1 MPFKGDASTPPE
13 TFRSRD
19 TSGAKPISGP
29 MLLAAHWSKQ
39 AKQAVRIQITV
50 VNKDLPL
57 PTFRSSGGS
66 KRRK

>member
-1 MPFKGDASTPPE
+1 MPSQ

-19 TSGAKPISGP
+19 TSAAKSISGP
-29 MLLAAHWSKQ
+29 MLLAAHW
-39 AKQAVRIQITV
+39 AKTAEDSLRIQVTV

-57 PTFRSSGGS
+57 RPSLNGSGY